1 MIKAMLL
8 HLGSNMWNEWLPEEV
23 NRDEFLQA
31 KRIPARKLQLDEG
44 DWRKATDRRVR
55 QGIDT
60 LLIDLGDA
68 MVFPS
73 HPELAIEG
81 SWSPDRMKAEIARLK
96 AQGVTAYP
104 KLNFSTTHDGWLKD
118 YHRMVSTPAYYK
130 VVKDVIRDTAEVFGT
145 PELFHIGFDEERAEW
160 SGGLNYY
167 VARQGDLWW
176 HDYLYTIKCVEDCG
190 CRAWVWSDVG
200 PHKPDYCER
209 CPKSVMQT
217 AWYYDAY
224 NAKLSMDKTKNPH
237 WWKLQN
243 FIDLEKAG
251 FDQIPCGTNW
261 IGHVRRR
268 LGVNGDDVMGLVT
281 RFCRANVSP
290 DRLKGF
296 LMAPWAMS
304 DGKPEN
310 LEKNLKGIDLFKD
323 ALADAGF

>member
-1 MIKAMLL
+1 
-8 HLGSNMWNEWLPEEV
+8 
-23 NRDEFLQA
+23 
-31 KRIPARKLQLDEG
+31 
-44 DWRKATDRRVR
+44 
-55 QGIDT
+55 
-60 LLIDLGDA
+60 
-68 MVFPS
+68 
-73 HPELAIEG
+73 
-81 SWSPDRMKAEIARLK
+81 
-96 AQGVTAYP
+96 
-104 KLNFSTTHDGWLKD
+104 
-118 YHRMVSTPAYYK
+118 
-130 VVKDVIRDTAEVFGT
+130 
-145 PELFHIGFDEERAEW
+145 
-160 SGGLNYY
+160 
-167 VARQGDLWW
+167 
-176 HDYLYTIKCVEDCG
+176 
-190 CRAWVWSDVG
+190 
-200 PHKPDYCER
+200 
-209 CPKSVMQT
+209 MQT

-261 IGHVRRR
+261 IGHVHRR

-296 LMAPWAMS
+296 LMAPCAMS

>member
-1 MIKAMLL
+1 MELGGVCPRHMGEGFPLDFGVRSVINFVHLL
-8 HLGSNMWNEWLPEEV
+8 DWPSLVLWGVPADERFGHEDEKELCMKECRKWSVMAVLACTLGANAFALTTNVSTVAELRAALAYMNEKGRYASASHTVRLAPGTYDLTGEKMSYWH
-23 NRDEFLQA
+23 
-31 KRIPARKLQLDEG
+31 K
-44 DWRKATDRRVR
+44 TD
-55 QGIDT
+55 Q
-60 LLIDLGDA
+60 
-68 MVFPS
+68 M
-73 HPELAIEG
+73 
-81 SWSPDRMKAEIARLK
+81 
-96 AQGVTAYP
+96 
-104 KLNFSTTHDGWLKD
+104 LKD
-118 YHRMVSTPAYYK
+118 GNSLLGLSYFVLRGATENP
-130 VVKDVIRDTAEVFGT
+130 RDTV
-145 PELFHIGFDEERAEW
+145 
-160 SGGLNYY
+160 
-167 VARQGDLWW
+167 
-176 HDYLYTIKCVEDCG
+176 
-190 CRAWVWSDVG
+190 
-200 PHKPDYCER
+200 PDYCER

-261 IGHVRRR
+261 IGHVHRR

-296 LMAPWAMS
+296 LMAPCAMS